1 MTIEDFNN
9 EKDINTFDDKWNVV
23 ELIEQEDPASEES
36 FYLCNLSDV
45 IKKYEMWVEKMPRV
59 HPHYAVK
66 CNDDNEV
73 LKALAKIGADFDC
86 ASKGEI
92 KKILSLGVSP
102 ERIIFANTTKFESH
116 IKYAK
121 EHNVHVLTFDNED
134 ELYKIAKYYPN
145 TE

>member
-1 MTIEDFNN
+1 MTKN
-9 EKDINTFDDKWNVV
+9 FDDEKAIKIFDGQWNVV
-23 ELIEQEDPASEES
+23 EVIEQEDEQSEES

-66 CNDDNEV
+66 CNDDDEV
-73 LKALAKIGADFDC
+73 LKALVEIGADFDC

-92 KKILSLGVSP
+92 KKILSMGVSP
-102 ERIIFANTTKFESH
+102 ERIIFANTTKLGSH
-116 IKYAK
+116 IEYARD
-121 EHNVHVLTFDNED
+121 HNVQVLTFDNED
-134 ELYKIAKYYPN
+134 ELYKIAKYHPN